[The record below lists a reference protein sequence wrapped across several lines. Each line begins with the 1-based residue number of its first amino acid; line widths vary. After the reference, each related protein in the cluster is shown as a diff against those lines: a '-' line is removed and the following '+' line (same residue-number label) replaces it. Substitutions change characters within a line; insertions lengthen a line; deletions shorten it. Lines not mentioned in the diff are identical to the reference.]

1 MRKLG
6 KYLKSYWKECALAPL
21 FKLLEACFELF
32 IPLVVASII
41 DVGIA
46 RGNRPYI
53 AHMCALMVGLGMVG
67 LLSSVTAQFFAAK
80 AAVGFSTNVRRA
92 LFAHIQTLSFSDLDG
107 IGSSTLITRMTS
119 DVNQVQAGVNIFLRL
134 SLRSICIVMG
144 AMIMAFTID
153 ARLASIFAATIGALF
168 VVTFGLMAISIPLY
182 KKIQEKLDG
191 VLRLTRENLSGA
203 RIIRAFAREG
213 AETDDFLAR
222 NGELTAFQLIA
233 GRVAALLNPVT
244 LLFVNLATVFLI
256 WRGAFHVNAG
266 SVSQGQLVALVNYM
280 AQILVELIK
289 FTSLVILVNK
299 SIACAGRI
307 AAVLDHRPSMP
318 TADGVAIPDTDGSV
332 PTLAF
337 NGVGLTYVGSHE
349 ASLSGVSFEAFK
361 GQTIGIIGDTGSGKS
376 SLISLVPRFYDAT
389 EGSVLF
395 HGLDVKR
402 CDRAALRSR
411 IGIVPQQAVLFRGTI
426 RDNLLMGN
434 ENASDADCIE
444 AMDLAQAAE
453 LVPHGAQSLIKLI
466 EQGGRN
472 LSGGQ
477 RQRLTIARA
486 LVRKPEV
493 LILDDSF
500 SALDFATDARLR
512 KAIASLRDRMTVIIV
527 SQRVSS
533 IANADRILV
542 IDEGMVVGDGTHKEL
557 VESCPI
563 YRELY
568 ALQCPET
575 REGGKK

>member
-6 KYLKSYWKECALAPL
+6 TYLKSYWKECALAPL

-32 IPLVVASII
+32 VPLVVAAII

-46 RGNRPYI
+46 GGNRPYVVR
-53 AHMCALMVGLGMVG
+53 MCALMVGLGLVG
-67 LLSSVTAQFFAAK
+67 LLSSITAQFFAAK
-80 AAVGFSTNVRRA
+80 AAVGFSTNIRSA

-107 IGSSTLITRMTS
+107 IGSTTLITRMTS
-119 DVNQVQAGVNIFLRL
+119 DVNQVQAGLNIFLRL
-134 SLRSICIVMG
+134 SLRSICVVLG

-168 VVTFGLMAISIPLY
+168 VVTFGIMAISIPIY
-182 KKIQEKLDG
+182 RKIQEKLDG

-203 RIIRAFAREG
+203 RVIRAFAREG
-213 AETDDFLAR
+213 AETEEFLSR

-233 GRVAALLNPVT
+233 GRIAALLNPVT

-266 SVSQGQLVALVNYM
+266 SISQGQLVALINYM

-289 FTSLVILVNK
+289 FASLVISVNK

-307 AAVLDHRPSMP
+307 SAVLDRRPSMP
-318 TADGVAIPDTDGSV
+318 TANAERIPDADGSI
-332 PTLAF
+332 PILSFRNA
-337 NGVGLTYVGSHE
+337 GLTYPGSRE
-349 ASLSGVSFEAFK
+349 ASLSNVSFEAFR
-361 GQTIGIIGDTGSGKS
+361 GQTIGIIGDTGSGKTS
-376 SLISLVPRFYDAT
+376 LVSLIPRFYDAT

-402 CDRAALRSR
+402 CDRANLRSR

-426 RDNLLMGN
+426 RENLLMGN
-434 ENASDADCIE
+434 ENASDADCLE
-444 AMDLAQAAE
+444 AMELAQAAE
-453 LVPHGAQSLIKLI
+453 LVPEGAQALVRGI

-486 LVRKPEV
+486 LVRRPEL

-542 IDEGMVVGDGTHKEL
+542 IDEGMVVGDGTHEKL
-557 VESCPI
+557 VESCPM

-575 REGGKK
+575 LEGGER